1 MAVMKRDVNLGLL
14 LLIVAAIIMF
24 SGFTVYYQTTF
35 KNLSKTYQNEL
46 GNLQMVSK
54 DLEAK
59 RGQLN
64 ETSVQL
70 QLKKQK
76 EEDLSK
82 KFVDTKSER
91 DQLETDKKKLELDLA
106 GTKAS
111 LASTSAKLS
120 ETQNQVNQVITDL
133 AKKTVDLNNAL
144 SDVTRFKKDVADR
157 DKRIVCLK
165 SNGGTSETC

>member
-46 GNLQMVSK
+46 SNLQMVSK

-133 AKKTVDLNNAL
+133 AKKTADLNNAL
-144 SDVTRFKKDVADR
+144 SDVTRLKKDVADR
-157 DKRIVCLK
+157 DKRIACLK